1 MDLSRTKKYITA
13 EVVFMVVF
21 AACLLVARFM
31 VASKHRIVL
40 SEPVKLESASLS
52 VCVPMRGGW
61 RATKGWIEAGV
72 EGVHI
77 LAAAM
82 PGGHGADIVVQW
94 RYFSQAEL
102 EEPQNRLAKRAGQL
116 KSEIIEAGQLP
127 GQAQM
132 DWVQLQPSGTGGGGD
147 IFIGCSKLGY
157 GNVLELEVVAS
168 GRPLFAR
175 RIFEKVGESITVEKG
190 MYYE

>member
-1 MDLSRTKKYITA
+1 MDLSKTKKYITA

-52 VCVPMRGGW
+52 ACVPIGGGW
-61 RATKGWIEAGV
+61 RTTRGWIETRIK
-72 EGVHI
+72 GVHA
-77 LAAAM
+77 LEAAI
-82 PGGHGADIVVQW
+82 PGYVFVQW
-94 RYFSQAEL
+94 RYISQAEL
-102 EEPQNRLAKRAGQL
+102 EEPQNWLAKRAGQL